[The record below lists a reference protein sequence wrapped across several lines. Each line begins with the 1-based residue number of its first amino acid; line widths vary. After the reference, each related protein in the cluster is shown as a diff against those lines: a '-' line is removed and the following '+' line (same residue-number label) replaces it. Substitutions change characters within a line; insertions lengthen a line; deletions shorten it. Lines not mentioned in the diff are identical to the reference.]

1 MCIRDRAEDDPRI
14 LFTDFVQ
21 GRVLEELM
29 SNCCGYVLPSDIE
42 GMSIS
47 LREAMSCGVRCLVS
61 DIEENVDVSG
71 GYAASFPKGNIA
83 MLQSCLERR
92 LGEDGRLHD
101 REGQIAFIREKYSC
115 CLLYTSRSVP
125 QEGKKK

>member
-1 MCIRDRAEDDPRI
+1 
-14 LFTDFVQ
+14 
-21 GRVLEELM
+21 M
-29 SNCCGYVLPSDIE
+29 SNCCVYVLPSDIE

-47 LREAMSCGVRCLVS
+47 LLEAMSCGVRCLVS

-83 MLQSCLERR
+83 MLQSCLERI

-101 REGQIAFIREKYSC
+101 REGQIAFIREKYSWDYAAAEH
-115 CLLYTSRSVP
+115 LRVYE
-125 QEGKKK
+125 QAAEKNKAGKN